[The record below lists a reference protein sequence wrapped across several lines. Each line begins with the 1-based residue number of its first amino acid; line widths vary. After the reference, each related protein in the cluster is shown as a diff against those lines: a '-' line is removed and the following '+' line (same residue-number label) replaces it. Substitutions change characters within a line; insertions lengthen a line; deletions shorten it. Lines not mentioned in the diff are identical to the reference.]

1 MVENYK
7 FKSSVIFD
15 NWIEQFLDNA
25 KLLALS

>member
-1 MVENYK
+1 MVENHK

-15 NWIEQFLDNA
+15 NWIEQFLDNT